1 MADGD
6 PVAKALALVLGHH
19 SDAFNPI
26 RTRPNDFS
34 LTYGILRCLNVGSLK
49 SASRR
54 ALKLFFLTEGP
65 SHCKSTS
72 WFDDLLVEQVV
83 AVYED
88 GFQATWLSRT
98 VNLSGQWHQHQNRF

>member
-6 PVAKALALVLGHH
+6 PVAKALALALGCH

-83 AVYED
+83 AVFEE

-98 VNLSGQWHQHQNRF
+98 VTVGG